1 MEENFDIDKH
11 IDKIKSQIEQEPEV
25 SNISDVPEDVLAGI
39 PNLEPSLDGYAGVE
53 EETVAPEV
61 AQESE
66 NSKELVQEAVQEL
79 ENPEELAQ
87 EAQSD
92 SQPEAPMQE
101 ELPSAQESE
110 WHDPFGTNDNDAVKK
125 YVIYIAK
132 DFVPFVDD
140 MDKDARSAFVNE
152 SIQLKLQMEG
162 KDRKWHAFARVLRH
176 IIVSVF
182 TLLVAVP
189 ALFWLADKSITAT
202 VQNYQYVQQN
212 FEKLYKDKAERDKAA
227 REIQQMRLGL

>member
-11 IDKIKSQIEQEPEV
+11 IDKIKNQMGQDFQA
-25 SNISDVPEDVLAGI
+25 SNITD
-39 PNLEPSLDGYAGVE
+39 
-53 EETVAPEV
+53 APDDI
-61 AQESE
+61 
-66 NSKELVQEAVQEL
+66 L
-79 ENPEELAQ
+79 ENVPNNEPLLDAYGEDLN
-87 EAQSD
+87 AQSD
-92 SQPEAPMQE
+92 ETS
-101 ELPSAQESE
+101 ESE
-110 WHDPFGTNDNDAVKK
+110 KDIQEHKDNQDATQENLDEINQDYEYENEWQDPFGTNENDAVKK

-132 DFVPFVDD
+132 DFVPLVDH

-162 KDRKWHAFARVLRH
+162 KERKWHVFTRVLRH

-182 TLLVAVP
+182 TLLIIVP
-189 ALFWLADKSITAT
+189 ALFWLADKSINAT
-202 VQNYQYVQQN
+202 VQNYEYVQKS

>member
-25 SNISDVPEDVLAGI
+25 SNISDVPEDVLADI
-39 PNLEPSLDGYAGVE
+39 PNLEPSLEGYGEAE
-53 EETVAPEV
+53 EQTVA
-61 AQESE
+61 
-66 NSKELVQEAVQEL
+66 QEL
-79 ENPEELAQ
+79 ENPEQVSQ
-87 EAQSD
+87 EAQNDFQSE
-92 SQPEAPMQE
+92 PIAEE
-101 ELPSAQESE
+101 ELPSAHESE
-110 WHDPFGTNDNDAVKK
+110 WHDPFGTNENDAVKK

-132 DFVPFVDD
+132 DFVPYVDH

-162 KDRKWHAFARVLRH
+162 KDRKWHAFVRVLRH

-182 TLLVAVP
+182 TLLIAVP

>member
-11 IDKIKSQIEQEPEV
+11 INKIKSQMEQESEV
-25 SNISDVPEDVLAGI
+25 SNVSDVPQDVLADI
-39 PNLEPSLDGYAGVE
+39 PNLEPSLEGYGEAE
-53 EETVAPEV
+53 EQAVA
-61 AQESE
+61 
-66 NSKELVQEAVQEL
+66 QEL
-79 ENPEELAQ
+79 ENPEQVSQGAQ
-87 EAQSD
+87 NDFQSE
-92 SQPEAPMQE
+92 PIAQE

-110 WHDPFGTNDNDAVKK
+110 WHDPFGTNENDAVKK

-132 DFVPFVDD
+132 DFVPYVDH

-162 KDRKWHAFARVLRH
+162 KDRKWHAFVRVLRH

-182 TLLVAVP
+182 TLLIAVP

>member
-11 IDKIKSQIEQEPEV
+11 IDKIKSQMEQEPEV
-25 SNISDVPEDVLAGI
+25 SNVSDVPEDVLADI
-39 PNLEPSLDGYAGVE
+39 PNLEPSLEGYSEAE
-53 EETVAPEV
+53 EQTV
-61 AQESE
+61 AQE
-66 NSKELVQEAVQEL
+66 LQ
-79 ENPEELAQ
+79 NPEQVSQ
-87 EAQSD
+87 EAQNDFQSE
-92 SQPEAPMQE
+92 PIAQE

-110 WHDPFGTNDNDAVKK
+110 WHDPFGTNENDAVKK

-132 DFVPFVDD
+132 DFVPYVDH

-162 KDRKWHAFARVLRH
+162 KDRKWHAFVRVLRH

-182 TLLVAVP
+182 TLLIAVP

>member
-25 SNISDVPEDVLAGI
+25 SNISDVPEDVLADI
-39 PNLEPSLDGYAGVE
+39 PNLEPSLDGYGEAE
-53 EETVAPEV
+53 EQAVA
-61 AQESE
+61 
-66 NSKELVQEAVQEL
+66 QEL
-79 ENPEELAQ
+79 ENPEQVAQ
-87 EAQSD
+87 EAQNDFQSE
-92 SQPEAPMQE
+92 PIAQE

-110 WHDPFGTNDNDAVKK
+110 WHDPFGTNENDAVKK

-132 DFVPFVDD
+132 DFVPFVDH

-162 KDRKWHAFARVLRH
+162 KDRKWHAFVRVLRH

-182 TLLVAVP
+182 TLLIAVP

-202 VQNYQYVQQN
+202 VQNYEYVQQN

-227 REIQQMRLGL
+227 REIEQMRLGL

>member
-25 SNISDVPEDVLAGI
+25 SNISDVPEDVLADI
-39 PNLEPSLDGYAGVE
+39 PNLEPSLDGYAGAE
-53 EETVAPEV
+53 EETV
-61 AQESE
+61 
-66 NSKELVQEAVQEL
+66 VQEAVQEL
-79 ENPEELAQ
+79 ENPEQVAQ
-87 EAQSD
+87 EEQSD
-92 SQPEAPMQE
+92 SQPEVATQE

-110 WHDPFGTNDNDAVKK
+110 WHDPFGTNENDAVKK

-162 KDRKWHAFARVLRH
+162 KDRKWHAFVRVLRH

-182 TLLVAVP
+182 TLLIAVP

-202 VQNYQYVQQN
+202 VQNYEYVQQN

>member
-25 SNISDVPEDVLAGI
+25 SNISDVPEDVLADI
-39 PNLEPSLDGYAGVE
+39 PNLEPSLDGYGEAE
-53 EETVAPEV
+53 EQAVA
-61 AQESE
+61 
-66 NSKELVQEAVQEL
+66 QEL
-79 ENPEELAQ
+79 ENPEQVSQGAQ
-87 EAQSD
+87 NDFQSE
-92 SQPEAPMQE
+92 PIAQE

-110 WHDPFGTNDNDAVKK
+110 WHDPFGTNENDAVKK

-132 DFVPFVDD
+132 DFVPFVDH

-152 SIQLKLQMEG
+152 SIHLKLQMEG
-162 KDRKWHAFARVLRH
+162 KDRKWHAFVRVLRH

-182 TLLVAVP
+182 TLLIAVP

-202 VQNYQYVQQN
+202 VQNYEYVQQN

-227 REIQQMRLGL
+227 REIEQMRLGL

>member
-39 PNLEPSLDGYAGVE
+39 PNLEPSLDGYGEAE
-53 EETVAPEV
+53 EQAVA
-61 AQESE
+61 
-66 NSKELVQEAVQEL
+66 QEL
-79 ENPEELAQ
+79 ENPEQVAQ
-87 EAQSD
+87 EEQSD
-92 SQPEAPMQE
+92 FQSEPIAQE

-110 WHDPFGTNDNDAVKK
+110 WHDPFGTNENDAVKK

-132 DFVPFVDD
+132 DFVPFVDH

-162 KDRKWHAFARVLRH
+162 KDRKWHAFVRVLRH

-182 TLLVAVP
+182 TLLIAVP

-202 VQNYQYVQQN
+202 VQNYEYVQQN

>member
-39 PNLEPSLDGYAGVE
+39 PNLEPSLDGYAGAE
-53 EETVAPEV
+53 EETV
-61 AQESE
+61 
-66 NSKELVQEAVQEL
+66 VQEAVQEL
-79 ENPEELAQ
+79 ENPEQVAQ
-87 EAQSD
+87 EEQSD
-92 SQPEAPMQE
+92 SQIEVATQE
-101 ELPSAQESE
+101 KLPSAQESE
-110 WHDPFGTNDNDAVKK
+110 WHDPFGTNENDAVKK

-162 KDRKWHAFARVLRH
+162 KDRKWHAFVRVLRH

-182 TLLVAVP
+182 TLLIAVP

>member
-11 IDKIKSQIEQEPEV
+11 IDKIKSQIEQEPDV
-25 SNISDVPEDVLAGI
+25 SNISDVPEDVLADI
-39 PNLEPSLDGYAGVE
+39 PNLEPSLDGYGEAE
-53 EETVAPEV
+53 EQAVA
-61 AQESE
+61 
-66 NSKELVQEAVQEL
+66 QEL
-79 ENPEELAQ
+79 ENPEQVSQGAQ
-87 EAQSD
+87 NDFQSE
-92 SQPEAPMQE
+92 PIAQE

-110 WHDPFGTNDNDAVKK
+110 WHDPFGTNENDAVKK

-132 DFVPFVDD
+132 DFVPYVDH

-162 KDRKWHAFARVLRH
+162 KDRKWHAFVRVLRH

-182 TLLVAVP
+182 TLLIAVP

>member
-1 MEENFDIDKH
+1 MKENFDIDKH
-11 IDKIKSQIEQEPEV
+11 IDKIKSQIEQEPDV
-25 SNISDVPEDVLAGI
+25 SNISDVPEDVLADI
-39 PNLEPSLDGYAGVE
+39 PNLEPSLDGYGEAE
-53 EETVAPEV
+53 EQAVA
-61 AQESE
+61 
-66 NSKELVQEAVQEL
+66 QEL
-79 ENPEELAQ
+79 ENPEQVAQ

-92 SQPEAPMQE
+92 SQPEVPIQE
-101 ELPSAQESE
+101 ELPSVQESE
-110 WHDPFGTNDNDAVKK
+110 WHDPFGTNENDAVKK

-132 DFVPFVDD
+132 DFVPYVDH

-162 KDRKWHAFARVLRH
+162 KDRKWHAFVRVLRH

-182 TLLVAVP
+182 TLLIAVP

>member
-11 IDKIKSQIEQEPEV
+11 INKIKSQMEQEPEV
-25 SNISDVPEDVLAGI
+25 SNVSDVPQDVLADI
-39 PNLEPSLDGYAGVE
+39 PNLEPSLEGYGEAE
-53 EETVAPEV
+53 EQTV
-61 AQESE
+61 AQE
-66 NSKELVQEAVQEL
+66 LQ
-79 ENPEELAQ
+79 NPEQVSQ
-87 EAQSD
+87 EAQNDFQSE
-92 SQPEAPMQE
+92 PIAQE

-110 WHDPFGTNDNDAVKK
+110 WHDPFGTNENDAVKK

-132 DFVPFVDD
+132 DFVPYVDH

-162 KDRKWHAFARVLRH
+162 KDRKWHAFVRVLRH

-182 TLLVAVP
+182 TLLIAVP

>member
-1 MEENFDIDKH
+1 
-11 IDKIKSQIEQEPEV
+11 
-25 SNISDVPEDVLAGI
+25 
-39 PNLEPSLDGYAGVE
+39 
-53 EETVAPEV
+53 
-61 AQESE
+61 
-66 NSKELVQEAVQEL
+66 
-79 ENPEELAQ
+79 
-87 EAQSD
+87 
-92 SQPEAPMQE
+92 
-101 ELPSAQESE
+101 
-110 WHDPFGTNDNDAVKK
+110 
-125 YVIYIAK
+125 
-132 DFVPFVDD
+132 

-162 KDRKWHAFARVLRH
+162 KDRKWHAFVRVLRH

-182 TLLVAVP
+182 TLLIAVP

>member
-11 IDKIKSQIEQEPEV
+11 INKIKSQMEQESEV
-25 SNISDVPEDVLAGI
+25 SNISDVPEDVLADI
-39 PNLEPSLDGYAGVE
+39 PNLEPSLEGYGEAE
-53 EETVAPEV
+53 EETS
-61 AQESE
+61 AQEL
-66 NSKELVQEAVQEL
+66 K
-79 ENPEELAQ
+79 NPEQVSQ

-92 SQPEAPMQE
+92 SQPEATMQE

-110 WHDPFGTNDNDAVKK
+110 WHDPFGTNENDAVKK

-132 DFVPFVDD
+132 DFVPFVDH

-152 SIQLKLQMEG
+152 SIHLKLQMEG
-162 KDRKWHAFARVLRH
+162 KDRKWHAFVRVLRH

-182 TLLVAVP
+182 TLLIAVP

-202 VQNYQYVQQN
+202 VQNYEYVQQN

-227 REIQQMRLGL
+227 REIEQMRLGL

>member
-39 PNLEPSLDGYAGVE
+39 PNLEPSLDGYAGAE
-53 EETVAPEV
+53 EETV
-61 AQESE
+61 
-66 NSKELVQEAVQEL
+66 VQEAVQEL
-79 ENPEELAQ
+79 ENPEQVAQ
-87 EAQSD
+87 EEQSD
-92 SQPEAPMQE
+92 SQIEVATQE

-110 WHDPFGTNDNDAVKK
+110 WHDPFGTNENDAVKK

-162 KDRKWHAFARVLRH
+162 KDRKWHAFVRVLRH

-182 TLLVAVP
+182 TLLIAVP

-202 VQNYQYVQQN
+202 VQNYEYVQQN

-227 REIQQMRLGL
+227 REIEQMRLGL

>member
-25 SNISDVPEDVLAGI
+25 SNISDVPEDVLADI
-39 PNLEPSLDGYAGVE
+39 PNLEPSLDGYGEAE
-53 EETVAPEV
+53 EQAVA
-61 AQESE
+61 
-66 NSKELVQEAVQEL
+66 QEL
-79 ENPEELAQ
+79 ENPEQVSQGAQ
-87 EAQSD
+87 NDFQSE
-92 SQPEAPMQE
+92 PIAQE

-110 WHDPFGTNDNDAVKK
+110 WHDPFGTNENDAVKK

-132 DFVPFVDD
+132 DFVPFVDH

-152 SIQLKLQMEG
+152 SIHLKLQMEG
-162 KDRKWHAFARVLRH
+162 KDRKWHAFVRVLRH

-182 TLLVAVP
+182 TLLIAVP

-202 VQNYQYVQQN
+202 VQNYEYVQQN
-212 FEKLYKDKAERDKAA
+212 FEKLYKDKAERDKA
-227 REIQQMRLGL
+227 REIEQMRLGL

>member
-11 IDKIKSQIEQEPEV
+11 INKIKSQMEQEPEV
-25 SNISDVPEDVLAGI
+25 SNISDVPEDVLADI
-39 PNLEPSLDGYAGVE
+39 PNLEPSLEGYGEAE
-53 EETVAPEV
+53 EETS
-61 AQESE
+61 AQEL
-66 NSKELVQEAVQEL
+66 K
-79 ENPEELAQ
+79 NPEQVSQ

-92 SQPEAPMQE
+92 SQPEVPIQE

-110 WHDPFGTNDNDAVKK
+110 WHDPFGTNENDAVKK

-132 DFVPFVDD
+132 DFVPYVDH

-162 KDRKWHAFARVLRH
+162 KDRKWHAFVRVLRH

-182 TLLVAVP
+182 TLLIAVP

>member
-11 IDKIKSQIEQEPEV
+11 INKIKSQMEQEPEV
-25 SNISDVPEDVLAGI
+25 SNISDVPEDVLADI
-39 PNLEPSLDGYAGVE
+39 PNLEPSLDGYGEAE
-53 EETVAPEV
+53 EQAV
-61 AQESE
+61 AQEL
-66 NSKELVQEAVQEL
+66 K
-79 ENPEELAQ
+79 NPEQVSQ
-87 EAQSD
+87 EAQND
-92 SQPEAPMQE
+92 TQPEATMQE

-110 WHDPFGTNDNDAVKK
+110 WHDPFGTNENDAVKK

-132 DFVPFVDD
+132 DFVPYVDH

-162 KDRKWHAFARVLRH
+162 KDRKWHAFVRVLRH

-182 TLLVAVP
+182 TLLIAVP